1 MALTTRSIA
10 QRAER
15 NRVLERQWG
24 CVYAANLLPRVPV
37 ADEDRPVGYVANTD
51 DDTEPGSH
59 WVAFY
64 FPRDEDDT
72 VEFYDS
78 YGLNEAV
85 YSPHFTRFVKQCR
98 HVKRNTHQF
107 QSLFSDVCGYYAL
120 GFLYMRALG
129 ASFDTVTRH
138 TFTAT
143 PQVNDR
149 FIKRYVNAHMPPH
162 RYVTAHTVTQKN
174 KKRHENLRKYRQ
186 R

>member
-24 CVYAANLLPRVPV
+24 GVYAANLLPRVPV

-64 FPRDEDDT
+64 FPQGENDT
-72 VEFYDS
+72 VEFFDS
-78 YGLNEAV
+78 YGLNEDI

-107 QSLFSDVCGYYAL
+107 QSLFSGVWVLRSRVSLHAGVGCHV
-120 GFLYMRALG
+120 RH
-129 ASFDTVTRH
+129 RH
-138 TFTAT
+138 T
-143 PQVNDR
+143 
-149 FIKRYVNAHMPPH
+149 PH
-162 RYVTAHTVTQKN
+162 VH
-174 KKRHENLRKYRQ
+174 RHAGD
-186 R
+186 